1 MLIVLGEETIDCGL
15 QIDDRMEDAAPE
27 AALRQL
33 GEEAIDRVEPWRGRP
48 SRRGVSWDRMHSV
61 LPGAPENS
69 EPCAGEESDGVR
81 VFAAPLT
88 GLAVDV
94 RRPWAGMAE
103 SISEAGDGARRCL
116 LHADG
121 QPTPH
126 DRPL

>member
-15 QIDDRMEDAAPE
+15 QIDDRMRFASLAKKPST
-27 AALRQL
+27 ALSL
-33 GEEAIDRVEPWRGRP
+33 GEEGTRGEVFL
-48 SRRGVSWDRMHSV
+48 GIVWHSV

-94 RRPWAGMAE
+94 RRPWTGMAE